1 MLDLSYTTTFKKEF
15 KKLQRNTL
23 NFEDL
28 NEFFGVIQRLQD
40 KVPLAEKYKDH
51 PLTGN
56 YKNRRD
62 CHIKPDLVL
71 IYKLDEENN
80 KLVLERIGSHSEL
93 F

>member
-28 NEFFGVIQRLQD
+28 KEFFEIIQKLQG
-40 KVPLAEKYKDH
+40 KVALEEKYRDH
-51 PLTGN
+51 SLSGN
-56 YKNRRD
+56 YKDRRD

-80 KLVLERIGSHSEL
+80 KIVLERIGSHSEL